1 MRQSRTSSL
10 GFTLVELLVVIGI
23 IALLIG
29 ILLPVLSRA
38 REAANG
44 VKCAA
49 NMRSAVIAAMMY
61 SNENNGWL
69 AGPHT
74 SGAGWNRTPNFDG
87 NPFGLDSIGTNEK
100 HASNMPLQN
109 FDWFSPTLGTQL
121 ELGDNDVE
129 HMRRIFEVD
138 LFCPSNDI
146 FFMATALNNE
156 GVAWDFAKS
165 RSSSYGAVIQFHAWP
180 EMENA
185 TTGNIIPKI
194 HTGVGDS
201 NKVAYPSGYAPKLTK
216 VGSPT
221 EKVYLVEGA
230 RWVEATGI
238 GSESPELIS
247 ISVNLARYQ
256 IVGGNFMVV
265 APYTEFANSPFLLP
279 RQSGTNYN
287 WTGKVPDLSRRLAWR
302 HNGRMNL
309 AFFDGH
315 VESRS
320 VADSIQASLYL
331 PRGTTITTAQG
342 TYDPNDA
349 NGMII
354 Q

>member
-1 MRQSRTSSL
+1 
-10 GFTLVELLVVIGI
+10 
-23 IALLIG
+23 
-29 ILLPVLSRA
+29 
-38 REAANG
+38 
-44 VKCAA
+44 
-49 NMRSAVIAAMMY
+49 
-61 SNENNGWL
+61 
-69 AGPHT
+69 
-74 SGAGWNRTPNFDG
+74 
-87 NPFGLDSIGTNEK
+87 
-100 HASNMPLQN
+100 
-109 FDWFSPTLGTQL
+109 
-121 ELGDNDVE
+121 
-129 HMRRIFEVD
+129 
-138 LFCPSNDI
+138 
-146 FFMATALNNE
+146 
-156 GVAWDFAKS
+156 
-165 RSSSYGAVIQFHAWP
+165 
-180 EMENA
+180 
-185 TTGNIIPKI
+185 
-194 HTGVGDS
+194 
-201 NKVAYPSGYAPKLTK
+201 VAYPSGYAPKLTK

-349 NGMII
+349 NGIII